1 MAIGL
6 MEMEISVLISRLT
19 WIPWKKLTHC
29 LDPPYWGI
37 FKVRNTDLQFWSP
50 GKGEQKNSANCKAIN
65 AIYCQICTKILLK
78 VSIKDEKLTRT
89 CAVLTEFCTQISAT
103 SKRYH
108 FGNCRCVYMKLEIPK
123 VTVFCCLFDWFA
135 MLYICTGGYRYSGN
149 AGMFLVCHM
158 ISEDHMIK
166 GSCDF
171 IGWSTSW

>member
-1 MAIGL
+1 MVIGL

-37 FKVRNTDLQFWSP
+37 FSQENRFTILKSRKRWAEKFSQLQGDKCNILS
-50 GKGEQKNSANCKAIN
+50 NL
-65 AIYCQICTKILLK
+65 YKILLK

-135 MLYICTGGYRYSGN
+135 MLYIYTGGYRYSGN
-149 AGMFLVCHM
+149 AGMFLFCHM